1 MNLIERVIELIK
13 NDIECGD
20 VTALYELLES
30 TPTEN
35 LISYLPEEE
44 WENYNH

>member
-20 VTALYELLES
+20 VTAINELLAS
-30 TPTEN
+30 IPTEN
-35 LISYLPEEE
+35 LIQYLPEDE